1 MKLFA
6 TVIYK
11 CLELAGVFV
20 PGRSFQPS
28 LWERQGVFP
37 DSHVG
42 SGLTDKHYTRLV
54 KLARDKHSSLL

>member
-1 MKLFA
+1 MKARPGANVMKLFA

-28 LWERQGVFP
+28 LWERQGAFP
-37 DSHVG
+37 DSQVG
-42 SGLTDKHYTRLV
+42 SGLTDKH
-54 KLARDKHSSLL
+54 